1 MSDRKSCLM
10 PIARRPGWTS
20 STQSLWAAPANLV
33 AFDFGKGMVVHV
45 ISHFHLQGSEERGEY
60 ISAYILTNV
69 IDEAIRR
76 RHPEQAAPRIRLIE
90 SGPAAR
96 PARIRILN
104 RKG

>member
-1 MSDRKSCLM
+1 MSHRIRVVE
-10 PIARRPGWTS
+10 PRRV
-20 STQSLWAAPANLV
+20 QVVLEAPEMGACPAIMV